1 MFKWIKKNYSLFIVL
16 GACIIV
22 FNFFQKK
29 ENYVEGYNLKIQA
42 LEAKVDSL
50 HAENNELVKESKVL
64 EDQLTNYDKK
74 IKNLNLKINVIKNET
89 QQKISAVDF
98 FGDDELER
106 FFTERYKHLINRQ
119 YQDSIN

>member
-29 ENYVEGYNLKIQA
+29 EDYVEGYNLKIQA

-50 HAENNELVKESKVL
+50 HAENNELVKESK
-64 EDQLTNYDKK
+64 N
-74 IKNLNLKINVIKNET
+74 
-89 QQKISAVDF
+89 
-98 FGDDELER
+98 
-106 FFTERYKHLINRQ
+106 
-119 YQDSIN
+119 

>member
-1 MFKWIKKNYSLFIVL
+1 MFKWIKTNYSLFVVL
-16 GACIIV
+16 GACVIV

-29 ENYVEGYNLKIQA
+29 EDYVKEYNLKIKV

-50 HAENNELVKESKVL
+50 HAKNNELVKESKVL
-64 EDQLTNYDKK
+64 EGQLTNYDKK

-98 FGDDELER
+98 FDDDELER

-119 YQDSIN
+119 YQDSIK